1 MTTWTS
7 TDTDRFIKEVQ
18 LFETLDEQAHMK
30 LAQRAEVR
38 NFTAGKAVIS
48 RGETGS
54 SLFVVAQGEVRVT
67 LEGPKGNQ
75 EVSILKVGDFFG
87 EIAMMT
93 QARRT
98 ATVTTQADTL
108 VLEFAAAAILPLL
121 EQFPDFKKHIAR
133 TGVQR
138 SCESLE
144 KMIED

>member
-7 TDTDRFIKEVQ
+7 TDTDQFIKEAV
-18 LFETLDEQAHMK
+18 LFETLDEQAHTK

-38 NFTAGKAVIS
+38 TFAAETAVIS

-67 LEGPKGNQ
+67 LESPKGDQ
-75 EVSILKVGDFFG
+75 EVSTLQAGDFFG

-93 QARRT
+93 QSHRT
-98 ATVTTQADTL
+98 ATVTTLADSI
-108 VLEFAAAAILPLL
+108 VLEFAAAAIMPLL
-121 EQFPDFKKHIAR
+121 EQFPDLKKRIAR

-144 KMIED
+144 KMIE